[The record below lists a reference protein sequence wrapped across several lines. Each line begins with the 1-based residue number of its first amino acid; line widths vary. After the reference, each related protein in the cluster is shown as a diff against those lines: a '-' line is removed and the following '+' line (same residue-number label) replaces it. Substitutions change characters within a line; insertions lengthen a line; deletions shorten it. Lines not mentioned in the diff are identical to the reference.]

1 VIELYRLL
9 AEVMLRQRNL
19 DEARDLVA
27 FAGRNVPEE
36 DVYAR
41 AALLLSEGSVA
52 AAGGEQATA
61 ATAFAEAL
69 RLLEEQQ
76 LTIDLAEA
84 RISLAR
90 ALRGFGDVLGART
103 ELERARTAFARMEA
117 SGLVDVIDRE
127 LGELE
132 GARHAGSLR
141 ESS

>member
-1 VIELYRLL
+1 VVVRLGN
-9 AEVMLRQRNL
+9 V
-19 DEARDLVA
+19 DEARELVA
-27 FAGRNVPEE
+27 FAARNLPEE
-36 DVYAR
+36 DIYAR
-41 AALLLSEGSVA
+41 AALLLSEASVA
-52 AAGGEQATA
+52 AAGGEQAAA
-61 ATAFAEAL
+61 ATAYAEAL

-90 ALRGFGDVLGART
+90 ALRGFGDVLGACT
-103 ELERARTAFARMEA
+103 EFERARTAFARMGA
-117 SGLVDVIDRE
+117 SGLVEVIDRE